1 MFGAVYAC
9 ITQQHDL
16 RLVALAACLCLF
28 SCFAAGNLFLHA
40 VDAKGRPRHYWHAAA
55 AFVFGAGVWSTHFI
69 AMLAYEP
76 GIPVGYD
83 FDLTVLSIVI
93 AMVVT
98 WLGMSVALRFGERE
112 AGGAIIGVAVGAM
125 HYTGMAALRLPAD
138 IDWNFSYV
146 GVSLAIGICCG
157 AAAVKVLTDRS
168 GLLWRVAATLLFVL
182 AICGLH
188 FIAMTAI
195 VLRPDS
201 SVVVPDQVV
210 APELL
215 AVAIS
220 AVTIL
225 IVTVGLSSSFVDD
238 QLARRAIGEAQRL
251 AQRVEE
257 RTAELRQ
264 TQAKLLHQER
274 LSALGELTATI
285 AHELRNPMGAASNT
299 IFTIKQLAAGA
310 GLDLTRPIGRLERSI
325 ARCERIID
333 DLLDFSSLR
342 DARRRPVAI
351 DEWLETVLDDRTLPE
366 GVTLTRALG
375 AKRQQTSV
383 DAGLLRR
390 VIENLIENAIQAIA
404 DSGGPT
410 DRRIT
415 VASRVSGDQL
425 EISVADTG
433 TGIPASVLPRVF
445 DPLFSTKSFGTGL
458 GLPVAKEIV
467 EQHGGTIAIASV
479 EGSGTTVTLRIPAV
493 QTAIAKAA

>member
-9 ITQQHDL
+9 VTQQHDL

-55 AFVFGAGVWSTHFI
+55 ALVFGAGVWSTHFV

-76 GIPVGYD
+76 GVPVGYD
-83 FDLTVLSIVI
+83 IELTALSIVI

-98 WLGMSVALRFGERE
+98 WLGMAVSLRFDERE
-112 AGGAIIGVAVGAM
+112 FGGAIIGVAIGAM

-138 IDWNFSYV
+138 VYWNFSYV
-146 GVSLAIGICCG
+146 GVSLAVGICGG
-157 AAAVKVLTDRS
+157 AAALRVLTMGR
-168 GLLWRVAATLLFVL
+168 GLHWRLAATLLFVV

-188 FIAMTAI
+188 FIGMTAV
-195 VLRPDS
+195 VLRLDP
-201 SVVVPDQVV
+201 VVTVPEQVL

-215 AVAIS
+215 AVVIS

-225 IVTVGLSSSFVDD
+225 IVTIGLSSSFVDD
-238 QLARRAIGEAQRL
+238 QLARRAIGEAARL
-251 AQRVEE
+251 AQRIEE
-257 RTAELRQ
+257 RTAELRH
-264 TQAKLLHQER
+264 TQARLLRQER

-299 IFTIKQLAAGA
+299 IFTIKQMAAGA
-310 GLDLTRPIGRLERSI
+310 GLDLARPIGRLERSI
-325 ARCERIID
+325 ARCERIIG
-333 DLLDFSSLR
+333 DLLNFSSPR
-342 DARRRPVAI
+342 DVQRRPLAI
-351 DEWLETVLDDRTLPE
+351 DDWLQTVLDEQRLPE
-366 GVTLTRALG
+366 GVTLARALG
-375 AKRQQTSV
+375 VGQASV

-390 VIENLIENAIQAIA
+390 VIENLIENACQAVA
-404 DSGGPT
+404 EHHEPGE
-410 DRRIT
+410 RRVT
-415 VASRVSGDQL
+415 VASRVSGDGL

-433 TGIPASVLPRVF
+433 AGIPASILPKVF

-467 EQHGGTIAIASV
+467 EQHGGTIAIESV
-479 EGSGTTVTLRIPAV
+479 EGSGTKVTLRIPAPP
-493 QTAIAKAA
+493 AAAKAA